1 MSNLPIIKIYRMDY
15 SFLIKNYLNPEMW
28 EKEWTLFEYK
38 NFKVTMNIWSIQ
50 TRMHQIMLDIKL
62 HYINEDGLWDYKE
75 RTISFS
81 MKIEDITFL
90 KRQINSAIFD
100 TMVMLEK
107 DCVITKTEDYKD
119 LANMKYEEECKLKG
133 IASKFLEESGVTN
146 ENLIDA
152 YTEAYI
158 DEYSKVPGMIRD
170 YLEGKIYTE
179 LTDLY
184 LVWLDTLEDDPK
196 KKIRTEEI
204 RKRLG
209 DKSFEETMKSIEEFK
224 AKFGTEEYELEMKD
238 KLEEI

>member
-1 MSNLPIIKIYRMDY
+1 MSNQLSIKVWKMDY

-62 HYINEDGLWDYKE
+62 HYIDEDGRWDYKE
-75 RTISFS
+75 KTISFS

-100 TMVMLEK
+100 AMVTMEK
-107 DCVITKTEDYKD
+107 DCIITKTKEYKN
-119 LANMKYEEECKLKG
+119 LMSMKYEEERKLKK
-133 IASKFLEESGVTN
+133 IAIEFLEENGVTN
-146 ENLIDA
+146 ENLIEA
-152 YTEAYI
+152 YTEAYV
-158 DEYSKVPGMIRD
+158 DEYSKVPEMIRNYTD
-170 YLEGKIYTE
+170 GKIYTE